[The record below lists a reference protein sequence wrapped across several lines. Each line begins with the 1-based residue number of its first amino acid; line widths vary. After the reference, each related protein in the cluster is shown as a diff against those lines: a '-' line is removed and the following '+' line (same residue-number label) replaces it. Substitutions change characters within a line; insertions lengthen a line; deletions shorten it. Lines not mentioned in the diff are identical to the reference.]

1 MLHQMMKLRLQDYNP
16 TETLGYL
23 LMVRLFDLHHRLC
36 QIVFVF
42 QLNLIENNQDYQ
54 VLDYALP
61 AGRSLGIDQDL
72 TVVDPVPNTQG
83 IQVY

>member
-1 MLHQMMKLRLQDYNP
+1 
-16 TETLGYL
+16 
-23 LMVRLFDLHHRLC
+23 MVRLFDRHRRLC
-36 QIVFVF
+36 QVLLVF

-61 AGRSLGIDQDL
+61 ADHLLGIDQDL
-72 TVVDPVPNTQG
+72 IVVDLVPNTQD